1 LTTTQRGP
9 RERMTYFTGAYPSMC
24 GKTSTA
30 MLEGESIVGDDIAY
44 LRRGESEVR
53 AANAERGMF
62 GIIQG
67 VNAKDDP
74 LLWKA
79 LNSSGE
85 IIFSNVM
92 VTDAGAETNLHYA
105 SDITRTTPVGGK
117 FNEKQKNIYEIV
129 LKANT
134 ETIKATKP
142 GMSNRDL
149 HFMACKILTTEL
161 KNLVVMRPPDKATA

>member
-1 LTTTQRGP
+1 VRQDIHCDAG
-9 RERMTYFTGAYPSMC
+9 
-24 GKTSTA
+24 
-30 MLEGESIVGDDIAY
+30 GESIVGDDIAY

-85 IIFSNVM
+85 IIFSNVL
-92 VTDAGAETNLHYA
+92 VTDAGGVHWIDKGVE
-105 SDITRTTPVGGK
+105 SP
-117 FNEKQKNIYEIV
+117 QK
-129 LKANT
+129 
-134 ETIKATKP
+134 
-142 GMSNRDL
+142 G
-149 HFMACKILTTEL
+149 
-161 KNLVVMRPPDKATA
+161 